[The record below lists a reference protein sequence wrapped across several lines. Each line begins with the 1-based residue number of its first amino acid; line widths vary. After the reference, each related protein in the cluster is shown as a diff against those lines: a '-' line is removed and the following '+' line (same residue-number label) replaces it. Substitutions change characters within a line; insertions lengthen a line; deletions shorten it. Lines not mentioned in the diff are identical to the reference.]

1 MIRGILLCL
10 ILLGSISAYLP
21 REGVTSDEQE
31 YLSIIESYARRLKKL
46 SIVGM
51 NTSEAEQYISNALSL
66 LNKGE
71 LTIEEKEWITGNL
84 TLAGIFIDRLEENY
98 PSFIFWRNLEVTL
111 TILGLISIPILTY
124 VLLPRV
130 WALVWFKTRR
140 KWIVKR
146 SRVK

>member
-1 MIRGILLCL
+1 MIWSILFCL
-10 ILLGSISAYLP
+10 ILLGSVSPCLP

-66 LNKGE
+66 LNRSE
-71 LTIEEKEWITGNL
+71 LTIEEKEWIMSNL
-84 TLAGIFIDRLEENY
+84 TLAGIFINRLEENY
-98 PSFIFWRNLEVTL
+98 ASFTFWRNLEVTV
-111 TILGLISIPILTY
+111 TILSLVSIPILTY
-124 VLLPRV
+124 VFLPRV

-140 KWIVKR
+140 KWIVKK